1 MPLAKLEYQKVI
13 PGKRI
18 GRYIDESSQDDLWD
32 IPEETEV
39 EIRNARLLDGLSWT
53 TAGFELLHAP
63 STMKNFRDDD
73 EVQKVYYA
81 EVEQLLKDTL
91 EKAGSKVEQVMVFD
105 HTIRSST
112 ASNLNTLGAK
122 ASMAGPV
129 TRVHVDYNEVSAPKR
144 LQQLAERP
152 GYTGVQLRADA
163 EKVLGSGQRFAF
175 INVWRSIDPD
185 HPVLQ
190 CPLALC
196 DPRSVDANDWIS
208 YEMVYPDRIG
218 SRFALPKKNSSAHKW
233 FYYPEMKME
242 ECLMFSCFDSRQ
254 DGPRFVFHCAFDDQ
268 TASSDIPR
276 RSIEVRAIVI
286 FNEYLMVR

>member
-175 INVWRSIDPD
+175 INVWCSI
-185 HPVLQ
+185 
-190 CPLALC
+190 
-196 DPRSVDANDWIS
+196 
-208 YEMVYPDRIG
+208 EMVYPDRIG